1 MLKSVMIWSRI
12 IQDKYT
18 RELLNFTI
26 FSKLYQ
32 MQIKMS
38 ETLGY
43 QSVGG
48 QNAFIASVSTELSE
62 IKERIEIVSDRLNSY
77 KIKNEIEPLSKFIV
91 KTLITEMA
99 RQRIYSES
107 STYKWKIDSYD
118 IEELAKSMERDNP
131 TRHQVEMVL
140 YDIASIDFDV
150 WRGK

>member
-1 MLKSVMIWSRI
+1 LARI

-18 RELLNFTI
+18 RERLNFTI

-43 QSVGG
+43 PSIGG

-62 IKERIEIVSDRLNSY
+62 IKERIEFVLDRLNSY
-77 KIKNEIEPLSKFIV
+77 KIKNEIEPVSNFVV
-91 KTLITEMA
+91 KILITEMA
-99 RQRIYSES
+99 RQRIYSKS
-107 STYKWKIDSYD
+107 STYKWKIDAND

-131 TRHQVEMVL
+131 TRHQVEMMRD
-140 YDIASIDFDV
+140 DIASIDYDV